1 MAKRGIDK
9 MGFLWYTVAVMRLL
23 NTSRKIWVKRVVAV
37 LAIISFVVSAGNPQA
52 VDAISLADLF
62 GLGFVNAI
70 EPSELPTS
78 SDREPMRTIL
88 VVVTAYS
95 STPDQT
101 DSTPCIAAK
110 GFDLCEAYTQFGE
123 GNTIAANFLAIN
135 KHIKLPDLFGDKT
148 FVVRDRMN
156 ERYGN
161 GRIDVWMP
169 TREMAKEFGVKRVRM
184 EVY

>member
-1 MAKRGIDK
+1 MNILNKTQKVWLKR
-9 MGFLWYTVAVMRLL
+9 A
-23 NTSRKIWVKRVVAV
+23 VAV
-37 LAIISFVVSAGNPQA
+37 LAIISFVVSAGKPQIAEA
-52 VDAISLADLF
+52 VSLADLF
-62 GLGFVNAI
+62 VLDFVNAI

-78 SDREPMRTIL
+78 SDREPVRTIW

-110 GFDLCEAYTQFGE
+110 GFDLCDAYAQFGE
-123 GNTIAANFLAIN
+123 SNTIAANFLAIN

-156 ERYGN
+156 ERYGQ

-169 TREMAKEFGVKRVRM
+169 TREMAKEFGVKRVKM
-184 EVY
+184 EMY

>member
-1 MAKRGIDK
+1 M
-9 MGFLWYTVAVMRLL
+9 
-23 NTSRKIWVKRVVAV
+23 
-37 LAIISFVVSAGNPQA
+37 LAIISFVVSAGKPQLVEA
-52 VDAISLADLF
+52 VSLADLF
-62 GLGFVNAI
+62 NIDFVNAV

-78 SDREPMRTIL
+78 SDREPVRTIW

-110 GFDLCEAYTQFGE
+110 GFDLCKAHAEFGE
-123 GNTIAANFLAIN
+123 GNTIAANFLPIN
-135 KHIKLPDLFGDKT
+135 KQIKLPELFGDKT

-156 ERYGN
+156 ERYGY

-169 TREMAKEFGVKRVRM
+169 TREMAKEFGVKRVKM

>member
-1 MAKRGIDK
+1 MS
-9 MGFLWYTVAVMRLL
+9 LL
-23 NTSRKIWVKRVVAV
+23 NKRQKTWVERAVAV
-37 LAIISFVVSAGNPQA
+37 LAIVSFFISTAKPQVVNAMSVADILGLEQVSAA
-52 VDAISLADLF
+52 
-62 GLGFVNAI
+62 
-70 EPSELPTS
+70 EPFELPVS
-78 SDREPMRTIL
+78 LDREPVKTIW

-95 STPDQT
+95 STADQT

-110 GFDLCEAYTQFGE
+110 GFDLCKAHAEFGE

-135 KHIKLPDLFGDKT
+135 KHVKLPELFGDKT

-156 ERYGN
+156 ERYGY

-169 TREMAKEFGVKRVRM
+169 TREMAKEFGVKRMKM

>member
-1 MAKRGIDK
+1 MAN
-9 MGFLWYTVAVMRLL
+9 LWYNVAVMSLL
-23 NTSRKIWVKRVVAV
+23 NKSQKTWIKRAVAV
-37 LAIISFVVSAGNPQA
+37 LAIISFVVSAGKPQLAEA
-52 VDAISLADLF
+52 VSLVDL
-62 GLGFVNAI
+62 LRLDFVNAI

-78 SDREPMRTIL
+78 SDREPVRTIL

-110 GFDLCEAYTQFGE
+110 GFDLCEAYAQFGE
-123 GNTIAANFLAIN
+123 GNTIAANFLTIN

-156 ERYGN
+156 ERYGY

-169 TREMAKEFGVKRVRM
+169 TREMAKEFGVKRVKM
-184 EVY
+184 DIY